1 MFLTLYKSALRPIE
15 IKALLKLKIRGNS
28 YAPPQEPL
36 ELLATQLNDRDFC
49 YAALGKVSRS
59 FSAVIQQ
66 LPEELKDAVCIFYL
80 VLRALDTIEDDMSLS
95 TEKKE
100 PLLIDFYKH
109 AQDDTFSVSGIGD
122 NRDYMVLLENYPK
135 VCRTFDRLNLASKN
149 TIIDITKRMGQ
160 GMADFIKKDVKTIA
174 DFDLYCHYVAGL
186 VGIGLT
192 RLFYAYK
199 PSSITIVDS
208 DEVSNSMGLFLQKT
222 NIIRDYHEDLFSERS
237 FWPREIWGAHVEN
250 LNHLAINPGNPE
262 SLETLNHMVA
272 DALRHVPDCLEYLN
286 NVKDKKIFNFTA
298 VPQIM
303 AVATLAKLYNNPK
316 VLKGVVKVRKGLAAR
331 LMIYN
336 VTLNDV
342 YKYFRKSVRAIEK
355 KNQPGTPYYKE
366 TRQVLKSIKSSLN
379 KRLI

>member
-15 IKALLKLKIRGNS
+15 IKALLKLKIKGNT
-28 YAPPQEPL
+28 YAPPEEPL
-36 ELLATQLNDRDFC
+36 ELLATRLNDRDFC

-66 LPEELKDAVCIFYL
+66 LPDELKDAVCIFYL

-95 TEKKE
+95 IEKKE
-100 PLLIDFYKH
+100 PLLLEFYKH
-109 AQDDTFSVSGIGD
+109 AQDETFSISGIGD

-135 VCRTFDRLNLASKN
+135 VTRTFDRLNIASKK
-149 TIIDITKRMGQ
+149 TIIEITKQMGQ
-160 GMADFIKKDVKTIA
+160 GMAEFMKKDVKTIA

-192 RLFYAYK
+192 RLFYAFN
-199 PSSITIVDS
+199 PSSITVADS
-208 DEVSNSMGLFLQKT
+208 DEISNSMGLFLQKT

-237 FWPREIWGAHVEN
+237 FWPEEIWGAHVN
-250 LNHLAINPGNPE
+250 TLNYLAINPRKPE
-262 SLETLNHMVA
+262 SLAALNHMVA
-272 DALRHVPDCLEYLN
+272 DALRHIPDCIDYLN

-303 AVATLAKLYNNPK
+303 AVATLAKLYNNQK

-336 VTLNDV
+336 VTINDV
-342 YKYFRKSVRAIEK
+342 YKYFRKSIRTIEK
-355 KNQPGTPYYKE
+355 KNKPGTPYYQE
-366 TRQVLKSIKSSLN
+366 TADVLESIKGSLSN
-379 KRLI
+379 KFM

>member
-15 IKALLKLKIRGNS
+15 IKALLKLKIKGNT
-28 YAPPQEPL
+28 YAPPEEPL
-36 ELLATQLNDRDFC
+36 ELLATRLNDRDFC

-66 LPEELKDAVCIFYL
+66 LPDELKDAVCIFYL

-95 TEKKE
+95 IEKKD
-100 PLLIDFYKH
+100 PLLLEFYKH
-109 AQDDTFSVSGIGD
+109 AQDETFSILGIGD
-122 NRDYMVLLENYPK
+122 NRDYTVLLENYPK
-135 VCRTFDRLNLASKN
+135 VTRTFDRLNIASKK
-149 TIIDITKRMGQ
+149 TIIEITKQMGQ
-160 GMADFIKKDVKTIA
+160 GMAEFMKKDVKTIA

-192 RLFYAYK
+192 RLFYAFN
-199 PSSITIVDS
+199 PSSITVADS
-208 DEVSNSMGLFLQKT
+208 DEISNSMGLFLQKT

-237 FWPREIWGAHVEN
+237 FWPEEIWGAHVN
-250 LNHLAINPGNPE
+250 TLNYLAINPRKPE
-262 SLETLNHMVA
+262 SLAALNHMVA
-272 DALRHVPDCLEYLN
+272 DALRHIPDCIDYLN

-303 AVATLAKLYNNPK
+303 AVATLAKLYNNQK

-336 VTLNDV
+336 VTINDV
-342 YKYFRKSVRAIEK
+342 YKYFRKSIKTIEK
-355 KNQPGTPYYKE
+355 KNKPGTPYYQE
-366 TRQVLKSIKSSLN
+366 TADVLESIKGSLSN
-379 KRLI
+379 KFM

>member
-15 IKALLKLKIRGNS
+15 IKALLKLKIKGNS
-28 YAPPQEPL
+28 YAPPQEHL
-36 ELLATQLNDRDFC
+36 ELLATKLNDRDFC

-80 VLRALDTIEDDMSLS
+80 VLRALDTIEDDMTLS
-95 TEKKE
+95 NEKKE
-100 PLLIDFYKH
+100 PLLIDFHNH
-109 AQDDTFSVSGIGD
+109 AQDETFAISGIGD
-122 NRDYMVLLENYPK
+122 NEDYRVLLENYPK
-135 VCRTFDRLNLASKN
+135 VSRTFGQLNLASKK

-160 GMADFIKKDVKTIA
+160 GMAEFMKNDVKTIA

-192 RLFYAYK
+192 KLFYAFK
-199 PSSITIVDS
+199 PSSVTIADN

-222 NIIRDYHEDLFSERS
+222 NITRDFHEDLFSERS
-237 FWPREIWGAHVEN
+237 FWPEEIWSTHVKS
-250 LNHLAINPGNPE
+250 LKYLAVNPKNTE
-262 SLETLNHMVA
+262 SIETLNHMVA
-272 DALRHVPDCLEYLN
+272 DALRHIPDCIDYLN

-316 VLKGVVKVRKGLAAR
+316 VLTGVVKVRKGLAAR
-331 LMIYN
+331 LLIYN
-336 VTLNDV
+336 VTLHDV
-342 YKYFRKSVRAIEK
+342 YKYFRKNIKIIEK
-355 KNQPGTPYYKE
+355 KNQPGTPYYYEMAK
-366 TRQVLKSIKSSLN
+366 VLKSVKSSLN
-379 KRLI
+379 NHFV

>member
-15 IKALLKLKIRGNS
+15 IKALLKLKIKGNT
-28 YAPPQEPL
+28 YAPPDGPL

-80 VLRALDTIEDDMSLS
+80 VLRALDTIEDDMSLGID
-95 TEKKE
+95 KKE
-100 PLLIDFYKH
+100 PLLLDFYKH
-109 AQDDTFSVSGIGD
+109 AQDETFTISGIGD

-135 VCRTFDRLNLASKN
+135 VCRSFNRLNLASKN
-149 TIIDITKRMGQ
+149 TIIDITKRMGL
-160 GMADFIKKDVKTIA
+160 GMAEFMKKDVKTIA

-192 RLFYAYK
+192 RLFYAFQ
-199 PSSITIVDS
+199 PSSITVVDS
-208 DEVSNSMGLFLQKT
+208 EEISNSMGLFLQKT

-237 FWPREIWGAHVEN
+237 FWPEEIWGAHVRS
-250 LNHLAINPGNPE
+250 LDHLALNPKKPE

-272 DALRHVPDCLEYLN
+272 DALRHIPDCLDYLN

-303 AVATLAKLYNNPK
+303 AVATLAKLYNNQK
-316 VLKGVVKVRKGLAAR
+316 VLTGVVKVRKGLAAR

-342 YKYFRKSVRAIEK
+342 YKYFRKNIKIIEK
-355 KNQPGTPYYKE
+355 KNQPGTPYYHE
-366 TRQVLKSIKSSLN
+366 TAEVLKSIKGSLN
-379 KRLI
+379 NRFV

>member
-15 IKALLKLKIRGNS
+15 IKALLKLKIKGNT
-28 YAPPQEPL
+28 YAAPEEPL
-36 ELLATQLNDRDFC
+36 EKLATQLNDRDFC

-95 TEKKE
+95 QTKKE
-100 PLLIDFYKH
+100 PLLLDFYKH
-109 AQDDTFSVSGIGD
+109 AQDQTFSISGIGD
-122 NRDYMVLLENYPK
+122 NRDYMVLLENYPM
-135 VCRTFDRLNLASKN
+135 VSRTLDRLNIASKT
-149 TIIDITKRMGQ
+149 TIVEITKRMGQ
-160 GMADFIKKDVKTIA
+160 GMAEFMKKDVKTIA

-192 RLFYAYK
+192 RLFYAFN
-199 PSSITIVDS
+199 PSSITVADS

-237 FWPREIWGAHVEN
+237 FWPEEIWGAHVN
-250 LNHLAINPGNPE
+250 TLNHLANNPRNPE
-262 SLETLNHMVA
+262 SLAALNHMVA
-272 DALRHVPDCLEYLN
+272 DALRHIPDCLDYLN

-303 AVATLAKLYNNPK
+303 AVATLAKLYNNQN
-316 VLKGVVKVRKGLAAR
+316 VLTGVVKVRKGLAAR

-336 VTLNDV
+336 VTINDV
-342 YKYFRKSVRAIEK
+342 YKYFRKGIKTIEK
-355 KNQPGTPYYKE
+355 KNKPGTPYYQA
-366 TRQVLKSIKSSLN
+366 TAGVLKSIKDSLSN
-379 KRLI
+379 RFM